1 MGKGGRTVKKR
12 EKKEFTILEYKL
24 LFTVLILLFYL
35 VGRAIPL
42 CGVDISAYT
51 DQEMDAQ
58 TLLMQTISGDRYR
71 SSLFAL
77 GISPYM
83 MAGIV
88 VQVYMALQNSDKK
101 GKTSPKQ
108 TNRNMLALMLLIAV
122 VQAVWRLDSL
132 EFAVDS
138 ADLFLAKTAAA
149 AEMVTGSFVILWLA
163 ENNKR
168 YGIGGQT
175 AMILVNILD
184 GLMGTLEGAT
194 LKNLVL
200 PLCVSAIVMVWVIVM
215 ENAEMRIPLQ
225 RISIHNIYADRNYL
239 AFKLNPIGVMPV
251 MFASAFFMLPQM
263 AISAGLNFLPQNEE
277 LIKLSEKMT
286 LNSPPGIITYLA
298 ILYFL
303 TIGFTMVFINPGDL
317 TEQFLKSGDSII
329 GLHPGKD
336 TKRYL
341 VWTLFKISFVSATMM
356 AVCLGVPMCLQY
368 YNKMDSSLAMLPSS
382 VMILTGIWCNLYQ
395 EIVSVKN
402 LDAYKPFI

>member
-1 MGKGGRTVKKR
+1 VKK
-12 EKKEFTILEYKL
+12 EKKELTILQYKL
-24 LFTVLILLFYL
+24 LYTVLIMLFYL

-51 DQEMDAQ
+51 GQEMDAQ
-58 TLLMQTISGDRYR
+58 TFLMQTISGDRYR

-83 MAGIV
+83 IAGII

-108 TNRNMLALMLLIAV
+108 TNRTMLLLMLLLAV
-122 VQAVWRLDSL
+122 GQAVWRLDSL
-132 EFAVDS
+132 EFAVEGNR
-138 ADLFLAKTAAA
+138 LLLAKTAAA
-149 AEMVTGSFVILWLA
+149 SEMVTGSFIILWMA

-175 AMILVNILD
+175 AMILINILD

-194 LKNLVL
+194 LYNLVL
-200 PLCVSAIVMVWVIVM
+200 PLCVSAVVMVWVIVM
-215 ENAEMRIPLQ
+215 ENAEKRIPLQ

-263 AISAGLNFLPQNEE
+263 ALTGLIYLSPENEQFIAWSE
-277 LIKLSEKMT
+277 QMKLTEP
-286 LNSPPGIITYLA
+286 LGIITYII
-298 ILYFL
+298 ILYIL
-303 TIGFTMVFINPGDL
+303 TIGFTMVFINPSDM
-317 TEQFLKSGDSII
+317 TEQFLKSGDSIRD
-329 GLHPGKD
+329 LHPGKD

-341 VWTLFKISFVSATMM
+341 TRELFFISFISATMM
-356 AVCLGVPMCLQY
+356 AICLGIPMCLQF
-368 YNKMDSSLAMLPSS
+368 YNKIDSSLSMLPSS

-402 LDAYKPFI
+402 LDAYEPFL

>member
-1 MGKGGRTVKKR
+1 VKK
-12 EKKEFTILEYKL
+12 EKKELTILQYKL
-24 LFTVLILLFYL
+24 LYTVLIMLFYL

-51 DQEMDAQ
+51 GQEMDAQ
-58 TLLMQTISGDRYR
+58 TFLMQTISGDRYR

-83 MAGIV
+83 IAGII

-108 TNRNMLALMLLIAV
+108 TNRTMLLLMLLLAV
-122 VQAVWRLDSL
+122 GQAVWRLDSL
-132 EFAVDS
+132 EFAVEGNRI
-138 ADLFLAKTAAA
+138 LLAKTAAA
-149 AEMVTGSFVILWLA
+149 SEMVTGSFIILWMA

-175 AMILVNILD
+175 AMILINILD

-194 LKNLVL
+194 LYNLVL
-200 PLCVSAIVMVWVIVM
+200 PLCVSAVVMVWVIVM
-215 ENAEMRIPLQ
+215 ENAEKRIPLQ

-263 AISAGLNFLPQNEE
+263 ALTGLVYLSPENEQFIAWSE
-277 LIKLSEKMT
+277 QMKLTEP
-286 LNSPPGIITYLA
+286 LGIITYII
-298 ILYFL
+298 ILYIL
-303 TIGFTMVFINPGDL
+303 TIGFTMVFINPSDM
-317 TEQFLKSGDSII
+317 TEQFLKSGDSIRD
-329 GLHPGKD
+329 LHPGKD

-341 VWTLFKISFVSATMM
+341 TRELFFISFISATMM
-356 AVCLGVPMCLQY
+356 AICLGIPMCLQF
-368 YNKMDSSLAMLPSS
+368 YNKIDSSLSMLPSS

-402 LDAYKPFI
+402 LDAYEPFL